1 MAGTTF
7 DPRLGSGTFIDRPA
21 APGDMTSKREMRRFL
36 REHGWSRHQR
46 GNVWR
51 APDGSFHSLA
61 DAYGVAMNAMSESTT
76 PPIGERAGRSVKP

>member
-7 DPRLGSGTFIDRPA
+7 DPRLGSGTFIDLPA
-21 APGDMTSKREMRRFL
+21 ALGEMTSKREMRRFL

-61 DAYGVAMNAMSESTT
+61 DAYVAAMHAVTT
-76 PPIGERAGRSVKP
+76 RPTD